1 MLDRQSNVRGSLTTT
16 SVAPISNI
24 EISVVIPL
32 WNERETLEEMVERVG
47 AVLRKMGRPYEIIFV
62 DDGSTDGTFDV
73 LHRLQAGDSHIRA
86 ARLRRNYGQHA
97 ALSAGLELSRGR
109 YVITMD
115 GDLQNPPEEIPGF
128 IEKLDEGFDV
138 VSGWRQHRQIPLF
151 SRRIPSRILN
161 WMVGRVTGVRLH
173 DYGCGFNGM
182 TDGVAKAI
190 AQHGAMRK
198 FLAALM
204 VSEARSVCE
213 VKVNDCRREG
223 KGSNYSFFRLLGLTL
238 DFITSFSVRPFQIIG
253 ILGFGFLMASILGV
267 IGYILGRI
275 FFILSP
281 SAVIQILTVLSFF
294 MGLQLIV
301 VGLLGEYNIRIYRA
315 VQGQPLYIIETLL
328 EGERKY
334 P

>member
-1 MLDRQSNVRGSLTTT
+1 MLDRQSNARGLLIST
-16 SVAPISNI
+16 SMETPSDI

-32 WNERETLEEMVERVG
+32 WNERETLEEMVNRLN
-47 AVLRKMGRPYEIIFV
+47 AVLRKVGRPYEIILV
-62 DDGSTDGTFDV
+62 DDGSTDRTFDV
-73 LHRLQAGDSHIRA
+73 LRRIQAEDSHIRA
-86 ARLRRNYGQHA
+86 AKLRRNYGQHA

-151 SRRIPSRILN
+151 SRRIPSWILN
-161 WMVGRVTGVRLH
+161 WMVGRVIGVRLH

-182 TDGVAKAI
+182 KRAVAKAI
-190 AQHGAMRK
+190 LQHGAMRK

-204 VSEARSVCE
+204 VTEARSVCE
-213 VKVNDCRREG
+213 VKVNDYRRAG
-223 KGSNYSFFRLLGLTL
+223 KGSSYSFFRLLSLTL
-238 DFITSFSVRPFQIIG
+238 DFITSFSARPFQIIG
-253 ILGFGFLMASILGV
+253 ALGFVFFMLSILGL

-281 SAVIQILTVLSFF
+281 SAVIQILIVLTFF

-315 VQGQPLYIIETLL
+315 IQGQPLYIIETLL
-328 EGERKY
+328 EGEPKD